1 MTNVGAL
8 IGWAAICATYL
19 RFRKAY
25 QSRQIDVVEASKSP
39 LQPALA
45 YYGLGWSVF
54 LCISSRM

>member
-8 IGWAAICATYL
+8 IGWAAISATYL
-19 RFRKAY
+19 RFRKAC
-25 QSRQIDVVEASKSP
+25 QARQIDVVEASKSP

-54 LCISSRM
+54 LCMSSRM